1 MGYGKTYGPVKKKKK
16 KNMKSKMGR
25 PGKQLMPKKMGSP
38 GY

>member
-16 KNMKSKMGR
+16 KNMKSK
-25 PGKQLMPKKMGSP
+25 PGKQLMPKKMGRP